1 MVRSILTDSYV
12 VTNCPLYTAP
22 TLAQTQGIISAHT
35 KSHLS
40 AITRPATLMALDL
53 SLNALI
59 PTNFL
64 GSQGEIHE
72 PEARPHVQ
80 PVAGVVRPR
89 EGGEEDIPDAQRQ
102 RRGARRALR
111 FDRPEHEVRVREI
124 DVVNRRRNRN
134 QMEQDPPV
142 IIMNPDGEPRLAQ
155 RQVVRDVS
163 PLRARVSPQR
173 RRMNM

>member
-1 MVRSILTDSYV
+1 MVRSVLTDNYV
-12 VTNCPLYTAP
+12 ITNCPLFTPP
-22 TLAQTQGIISAHT
+22 TLAETQGIISAHT
-35 KSHLS
+35 KSHLHAVS
-40 AITRPATLMALDL
+40 RPATLMALDL

-64 GSQGEIHE
+64 GSQGEIRE
-72 PEARPHVQ
+72 AQPEARQ
-80 PVAGVVRPR
+80 MIGVVRPR
-89 EGGEEDIPDAQRQ
+89 EGGDEDIPEAQRV
-102 RRGARRALR
+102 RRAGVRRALR

-142 IIMNPDGEPRLAQ
+142 VIMNPDGEPRLAQ
-155 RQVVRDVS
+155 RQVARDVS
-163 PLRARVSPQR
+163 PIRARVSPQR

>member
-35 KSHLS
+35 KANLS
-40 AITRPATLMALDL
+40 AVTRPATLMALDL

-64 GSQGEIHE
+64 GNQGEIR
-72 PEARPHVQ
+72 ALQ
-80 PVAGVVRPR
+80 AQQVAGAVRPR

-111 FDRPEHEVRVREI
+111 FDRPEHEVMVREI